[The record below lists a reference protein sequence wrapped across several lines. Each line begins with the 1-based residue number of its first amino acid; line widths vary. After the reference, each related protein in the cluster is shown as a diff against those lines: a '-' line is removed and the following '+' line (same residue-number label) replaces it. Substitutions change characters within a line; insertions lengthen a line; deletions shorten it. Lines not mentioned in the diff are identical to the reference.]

1 MIHLRIVTPASKAEQ
16 ALEVLEASE
25 SVCNIVHLRGA
36 ARRPEGDVILADVA
50 REDASVLLDDLKE
63 LGVHHDGSISLEVI
77 DTQISDRAEKVV
89 EAARGAPADA
99 VVWEEVEQHTSE
111 NVELSGVY
119 LAFMVLAGAARRRR
133 HLPGLADPDR
143 RRDGR
148 RARSSARSPGF
159 CVAAVQRESAARRRA
174 RRSRWPSGSRSP
186 SRRSTS
192 PSSSSGPPGSSP
204 DTFSQEDHSLAN
216 LIANPDFFAFFVAA
230 CAGAAGML
238 SLSTAKSG
246 ALIGVLI
253 SVTTIPA
260 AANVGLSAAYQ
271 DWPSWRG
278 SMAQLAINLGAIML
292 AGTAV
297 LAVQRLLYRR
307 RRRRHRHEERH
318 AAQTEAARPLRPTS
332 RASTRSRSSS

>member
-1 MIHLRIVTPASKAEQ
+1 MVHLRIVTPASKAEK

-25 SVCNIVHLRGA
+25 SVCNIVHLQGA

-50 REDASVLLDDLKE
+50 REDASVLLDDFKE
-63 LGVHHDGSISLEVI
+63 LGIHHDGSISLEVI
-77 DTQISDRAEKVV
+77 DTQISDRADKVV

-119 LAFMVLAGAARRRR
+119 LAFMVLAGLLAAV
-133 HLPGLADPDR
+133 GIYQD
-143 RRDGR
+143 
-148 RARSSARSPGF
+148 SPILIVGAMVVGPEFGPIAGF
-159 CVAAVQRESAARRRA
+159 CVAAVQRESKLAIRSGVALAVGFPLAITAVYVAVQLFRA
-174 RRSRWPSGSRSP
+174 TGLF
-186 SRRSTS
+186 T
-192 PSSSSGPPGSSP
+192 
-204 DTFSQEDHSLAN
+204 DTFSQENHGLAN
-216 LIANPDFFAFFVAA
+216 LIANPDFFTFFVAA

-318 AAQTEAARPLRPTS
+318 AARRGRTTLRPTS